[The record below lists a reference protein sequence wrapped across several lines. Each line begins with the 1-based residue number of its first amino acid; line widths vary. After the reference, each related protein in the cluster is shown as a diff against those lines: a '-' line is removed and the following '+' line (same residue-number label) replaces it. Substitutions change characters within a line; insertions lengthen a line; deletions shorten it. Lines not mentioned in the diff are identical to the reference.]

1 MKHTS
6 SRRHFQLSLLAL
18 PWALGTTLA
27 QAHGDTHGKTA
38 GPVVKEQKPWGI
50 AAEPGKAQRTL
61 EILMTDDMKLSPSHL
76 NVREGETLRLRAI
89 NKGKVMHEIVIGTSA
104 ELAEHA
110 EMMKKFPA
118 MEHDEPYM
126 AHVPPG
132 KRGDIVWTFNRP
144 GDFEFA
150 CLIAGHFEAGMRG
163 TIRVAP
169 KA

>member
-1 MKHTS
+1 MTFKT
-6 SRRHFQLSLLAL
+6 RRSLLAL
-18 PWALGTTLA
+18 PLVLALPRA
-27 QAHGDTHGKTA
+27 FAHGEQHGKPA

-50 AAEPGKAQRTL
+50 AGEPAQARRTV
-61 EILMTDDMKLSPSHL
+61 EIRMTDDMKLTPNHIE
-76 NVREGETLRLRAI
+76 VRAGETLRIRAS
-89 NKGKVMHEIVIGTSA
+89 NAGKVMHEIVIGTA
-104 ELAEHA
+104 DELKAHA
-110 EMMKKFPA
+110 EMMKKFPN

-126 AHVPPG
+126 AHVAPG

-163 TIRVAP
+163 TIRVTP